1 MAARVKRGA
10 DVGSDHHVAVA
21 AVRVKLR
28 KTGGK
33 RPGRQHFDVE
43 KLQNPKVRSTF
54 VMQLKNKFQAL
65 ADMQDYM

>member
-1 MAARVKRGA
+1 MGVRVKREA
-10 DVGSDHHVAVA
+10 NVGSDHHMVVA

-43 KLQNPKVRSTF
+43 KLYKTPKSEVLLLCS
-54 VMQLKNKFQAL
+54 
-65 ADMQDYM
+65 